1 MVIFTFRPEYGSMA
15 EGFADVIQQFISTE
29 GFSAPSRPRTTLP
42 NFKQQIED
50 LTNEVNDKI
59 KSLNKR
65 IKVDQS
71 SLVKEIS
78 HIKSTIEK
86 FREKTQIVL
95 LELESGV
102 NSCAEENRHLS
113 ARQGEETQANGD
125 SFETIREQLTAFDLK
140 LNSLDAAIEELEERQ
155 VYELW

>member
-1 MVIFTFRPEYGSMA
+1 MKFVFRPEYESMA
-15 EGFADVIQQFISTE
+15 DGFADVIQQFI
-29 GFSAPSRPRTTLP
+29 GKDGYSAPNRPKAVLP

-50 LTNEVNDKI
+50 LTSEVSDKI

-71 SLVKEIS
+71 SLVREIS
-78 HIKSTIEK
+78 HIKSSIEN
-86 FREKTQIVL
+86 FREKTQVVL

-102 NSCAEENRHLS
+102 NSCAEENRRLS
-113 ARQGEETQANGD
+113 ARQEEEIQGNGD
-125 SFETIREQLTAFDLK
+125 SFERIREQLTAFDLK

-155 VYELW
+155 VFV